1 MNKIPN
7 KKKLLSPMKRASEQI
22 SAIERR
28 LDASIGSAAFPLQS
42 PMFGRWRATRTLEE
56 APHD

>member
-1 MNKIPN
+1 MTKIAN
-7 KKKLLSPMKRASEQI
+7 KKKLLSPMKRASELI

-42 PMFGRWRATRTLEE
+42 TDVRMWEGYALRGGSSS
-56 APHD
+56 